1 MKRKYDFLIVGAG
14 LFGSVFAFLAKQAG
28 KKVLIIDKRN
38 HFAGNCY
45 TEKIENINVHKYGP
59 HIFHTSDKSVWNF
72 INKFAE
78 FNNFIL
84 SPIANYHEEIY
95 NLPFNMNT
103 FSKMW
108 QITKP
113 EEAQKIINQ
122 QKAKYNIKNPK
133 NLEEQALSLVGED
146 IYLKLIKEYTEKQWG
161 RSAKKLPA
169 FIISRLPVRFTYDN
183 NYFNDR
189 YQGIPISG
197 YTEMVKKMIN
207 GIEVILQKDFYENK
221 IEFLELANQVIFTG
235 KIDEYFDYRFGKFE
249 YRSLIFETEVL
260 NINNYQGNAIVNYTS
275 SNIPFTRIIEHKH
288 FEFGQQDKT
297 IITREFPQ
305 EWNGQKE
312 AYYPINDEK
321 NTQLYQKYF
330 EFSQK
335 QSKII
340 FGGRLGEYK
349 YYNMDQVIKKSI
361 DLATE
366 IL

>member
-1 MKRKYDFLIVGAG
+1 MRKYKFLIVGSG
-14 LFGSVFAFLAKQAG
+14 LFGSVFAYKAKQAD
-28 KKVLIIDKRN
+28 KKVLIIDKKN
-38 HFAGNCY
+38 HLAGNCY
-45 TEKIENINVHKYGP
+45 TEKIEDINVHKYGP
-59 HIFHTSDKSVWNF
+59 HIFHTSDKNVWNF
-72 INKFAE
+72 INQFSD

-84 SPIANYHEEIY
+84 SPIANYHGEIY

-108 QITKP
+108 NITKP
-113 EEAQKIINQ
+113 EEAQKIIDQ

-169 FIISRLPVRFTYDN
+169 FIISRLPVRFIYDN

-189 YQGIPISG
+189 YQGIPIGG
-197 YTEMVKKMIN
+197 YTQMVKRMTD
-207 GIEVILQKDFYENK
+207 GIEIVLEKDFYQNK
-221 IEFLELANQVIFTG
+221 SELLELADQVIFTG
-235 KIDEYFDYRFGKFE
+235 KIDEYFNYCFGKLE
-249 YRSLIFETEVL
+249 YRSLNFETKVL
-260 NINNYQGNAIVNYTS
+260 NINNYQGNAIINYTS
-275 SNIPFTRIIEHKH
+275 SDVSFTRVVEHKH
-288 FEFGQQDKT
+288 FEFGQQEKT
-297 IITREFPQ
+297 VITKEFPQ
-305 EWNGQKE
+305 EWNDQKE

-321 NTQLYQKYF
+321 NNQLYQRYLDL
-330 EFSQK
+330 SLQ

-349 YYNMDQVIKKSI
+349 YYNMDQVIKSALE
-361 DLATE
+361 LARK